1 MVYVD
6 EAIAELQARDRA
18 NLMPSTQ
25 VKMYGY
31 YRQLKCFSENQ
42 GIYVVNQDLSD
53 RFVADDK
60 NSRER
65 HQMHLEIIRCLEVF
79 F

>member
-18 NLMPSTQ
+18 TLMPSTQ

-42 GIYVVNQDLSD
+42 GIHECTY
-53 RFVADDK
+53 
-60 NSRER
+60 
-65 HQMHLEIIRCLEVF
+65 
-79 F
+79 